1 MSPEQRQLVAR
12 LIHDYAGDSGTESM
26 ISRVAETMGLLT
38 ACQALF
44 DGHGAVVPSLS
55 DWLRAQC
62 AEHGVDEGQ
71 FRRAVRQ
78 VLAMFNAIRP
88 ERGEYEVLGLAPG
101 ASLAEI
107 KSAYRA
113 LSLRYHPDRAFQGE
127 PYDPDRFIE
136 INRAYHTLTQTDTT
150 GRSPRRGYD
159 NFAWNRTRKKRPR
172 FYAGKKLYI
181 WTSGAAVLV
190 ILIVVLSS
198 ISVRRQAMLAGL
210 SEDRGA
216 FIPPDRVI
224 HAEGGTGRIEAV
236 EAVADKK
243 TTFSP
248 EKIDTSRPP
257 GFVQHNGDGRT
268 AEQAQQPAVVNRAD
282 GKREPTHPELES
294 PEERMVA
301 SRPPFE
307 DAEVQESRPQ
317 SAEHTKRPPPDT
329 RAAQATTYNPPDS
342 NTIRQDPEA
351 MPAQQAV
358 PARAEKRGDE
368 SEQTEAANLPP
379 APVIDDEPGLAAPAA
394 AVPVAPSADIAATA
408 VPQQKA
414 VAALDAHVGTM
425 ASGTVVG
432 ISPEPESQAETVE
445 ADALEQRLEAFF
457 RSYTNA
463 YEARDIDRFVQFFT
477 TDAIENDQKLTE
489 RIPVYEE
496 MFSTTKD
503 ISLAINI
510 VQWRRRGDGVMAE
523 GRFSVHLTYKNGK
536 NMSGNGFIS
545 FALKEA
551 DQDLLAHAI
560 HYHFDD

>member
-44 DGHGAVVPSLS
+44 DAHGAVAPSLS
-55 DWLRAQC
+55 DWLRTQC

-71 FRRAVRQ
+71 FRQAVRQ
-78 VLAMFNAIRP
+78 VLAMFNAIRS
-88 ERGEYEVLGLAPG
+88 ERGDYEVLGLAPG

-159 NFAWNRTRKKRPR
+159 NFAWNRTRKKRLR

-181 WTSGAAVLV
+181 WTAGAAVLV
-190 ILIVVLSS
+190 ILIVAFSS

-210 SEDRGA
+210 NEDRGA
-216 FIPPDRVI
+216 FIPPDRVM
-224 HAEGGTGRIEAV
+224 HAEGGTARIVAA

-243 TTFSP
+243 TAFLP
-248 EKIDTSRPP
+248 EKIGTSRPP
-257 GFVQHNGDGRT
+257 GFVQYNGDGKT
-268 AEQAQQPAVVNRAD
+268 AEQLQQPAVVNRVD
-282 GKREPTHPELES
+282 KKREPTHPELES
-294 PEERMVA
+294 PEEKTVA
-301 SRPPFE
+301 SRPAFE
-307 DAEVQESRPQ
+307 DAEVQDSGPQ
-317 SAEHTKRPPPDT
+317 SAEHTKRPPLGT

-342 NTIRQDPEA
+342 NAIRQDPDA
-351 MPAQQAV
+351 MPAQQAG
-358 PARAEKRGDE
+358 PAQVEKRRGE
-368 SEQTEAANLPP
+368 PEQTEAANLPP
-379 APVIDDEPGLAAPAA
+379 APVIDDEPVPVAA
-394 AVPVAPSADIAATA
+394 AVPVVPSADIAVTA

-432 ISPEPESQAETVE
+432 ISPKPESQTETVE

-551 DQDLLAHAI
+551 HQDLLAHAI
-560 HYHFDD
+560 HYRFDD